1 MCARRVSPPHTAT
14 HPIAMSL
21 PTIPLETFC
30 AWRATRARLDRWGD
44 DVALVDVLRAS
55 GWLLAPGSSAPYL
68 SLRGRSAAGT
78 RAAVDQAVLKDR
90 SIVRVTGVR
99 GEAFYVPADEAVLAV
114 AAKGRRIDARIRQIN
129 KVVPI
134 SRGEIETLGMAI
146 AEFLDEGPAT
156 VKQLEE
162 GLPGGMLRSFGT
174 DGRRAGVSGVLPVAM
189 DYMEEEGKALLLDE
203 GDRIDA
209 DECRYYAAH
218 RVVEGFADPLPDQ
231 LDVLP
236 EALRVYL
243 RSFGPARFED
253 FVWWA
258 GTTLNRSKTAAKTLA
273 SDTGELVSF
282 EVESLEGTF
291 VALPDDFDALQA
303 FERGEPVVALLP
315 NRDAFYL
322 GRKFLNREFIDVENH
337 EQFLAR
343 FRGKAMAARVLP
355 SVVVDGRLVGIWEWN
370 PDDGAIRWT
379 PIEGEG
385 ADPTAIPR
393 DRVDAAVADLAAYM
407 RDELGGTFVLDL
419 RDHGQHW
426 AYGID
431 EIRSFW

>member
-1 MCARRVSPPHTAT
+1 
-14 HPIAMSL
+14 MSL
-21 PTIPLETFC
+21 PTIPLDTFC
-30 AWRATRARLDRWGD
+30 AWRARRARLDGWRD
-44 DVALVDVLRAS
+44 DASLDDAIRAS
-55 GWLLAPGSSAPYL
+55 GWLLAPGSSSPYL
-68 SLRGRSAAGT
+68 SLRGRSAQCT
-78 RAAVDQAVLKDR
+78 RAAVDEAILKDR
-90 SIVRVTGVR
+90 SVVRVTGVR
-99 GEAFYVPADEAVLAV
+99 GEPFYVPADEAVLAV

-146 AEFLDEGPAT
+146 GEFLDEGPAT

-209 DECRYYAAH
+209 ENRRYYAAH
-218 RVVEGFADPLPDQ
+218 RVVDAFAEPLPDQ

-236 EALRVYL
+236 DALRVYL

-258 GTTLNRSKTAAKTLA
+258 GTTLNRTKTAAKSLA
-273 SDTGELVSF
+273 SDTGALAEF

-291 VALPDDFDALQA
+291 VALPEDFETLQA
-303 FERGEPVVALLP
+303 FSPGDPVVALLP

-322 GRKFLNREFIDVENH
+322 GRKVLNREFIDIENH
-337 EQFLAR
+337 EQLLAR
-343 FRGKAMAARVLP
+343 FRGKAVAARVLP
-355 SVVVDGRLVGIWEWN
+355 SVVVDGRLVGIWEFN
-370 PDDGAIRWT
+370 ADDGAIRWT
-379 PIEGEG
+379 AIEGEG
-385 ADPTAIPR
+385 ADPAAIPHE
-393 DRVDAAVADLAAYM
+393 RVDAAVAELSGFL
-407 RDELGGTFVLDL
+407 RDDLGGEFVLDP

-431 EIRSFW
+431 EIRTFW